1 MEWKTKTH
9 DMLFHKH
16 AVLLC
21 IYIAYV
27 GIYIMKDNAK
37 NSVKTNKKNL
47 NAKSLSVSLNK

>member
-1 MEWKTKTH
+1 
-9 DMLFHKH
+9 MLFHKH